1 MIEKCYNESLTDE
14 FLPPCI
20 SRNYKGFEKNDGFII
35 TNFRADR
42 VRQFLT
48 ALCDTDFSI
57 FENRK
62 KIQLSE
68 RLGLIQY
75 SKRLDKILDSVFGS
89 TLVSN
94 TLGKIISEHGLN
106 QLRIAETEKY
116 AHWIIFL
123 MEERKKNMIKKIE
136 F

>member
-1 MIEKCYNESLTDE
+1 MDRDNRWDRTELAYRAIVEGKCVREYSNPSKMIEKCYNESLTDE

-57 FENRK
+57 FERK

-94 TLGKIISEHGLN
+94 TLGK
-106 QLRIAETEKY
+106 
-116 AHWIIFL
+116 
-123 MEERKKNMIKKIE
+123 
-136 F
+136 